1 MSSRVTEKVTLHF
14 DLSHCHPDRE
24 FSLGALGRKHTLTRH
39 TPETFSRHRQANKAL
54 ALIPEAQRSR
64 VTHFVEEVELPADA
78 VGIHLV
84 TYPNKDPNSIP
95 ELALAFIHIPIAAK
109 RRHFRQK
116 RKGSERKPHATS
128 LTHFGISLDSHS
140 PEEAAAIRLD
150 ATQVVTPFSIAETII
165 FNHPDLATTRVN
177 VASTVL
183 YNHIAQTLHQDNTL
197 TQYLSTHPPGS
208 SDPYYAIHT
217 ATNPQT
223 GAPINPVT
231 TDPEGNPIV
240 DKDGKPIGDAWPWKQ
255 NGQNVIQ
262 QYKLSPG
269 VIGSSDGTQQGA
281 AYSALAAVLQSV
293 KNDRSLNG
301 QSWSVQHGIASINR
315 SNVQPQTPSPGTRAT
330 GQAPS
335 PRSAADADGGF
346 QWNLS
351 NKTSTYGLES
361 ESLTYDSK
369 TSTLTFKVLNWANRY
384 LGAYV
389 QFFNETGQPI
399 NDPWNDGHADKS
411 KMYVTK
417 LSSGYTIAGVP
428 IKWGPWGDPT
438 PISFKVPSNA
448 TKADVLLGGMGIGNA
463 DADVDIEG
471 IIYTGLFNYGIPSI
485 LIALSIGT
493 TGARLAFKTLDDMEV
508 TLVITVVKGF
518 LGAPVVII
526 KALTDPKSLLTM
538 FSEMILGFIFSPG
551 IPKLAVTFGAYVTAT
566 EIFEQTPIVGWAFEV
581 ASCAAGI
588 ADMLATTVEVLSSPA
603 TYDIELARVINLQVD
618 VSPDPTHGTNTQKP
632 IWPEE
637 SDHWEMVVQYKGG
650 TTVKQT
656 GRMDSIKPDLPLS
669 VLFSGDTA
677 ISAAPGAQIQVVA
690 NFYSASN
697 WLCGKWSSAWVAAAA
712 PEGSTTLKLQ
722 GSIIEFQVPLTAQTQ
737 YGHYQKL
744 AYENGHHVWKR
755 TTTPPTAV
763 FKGSTDCP
771 DTGHVLCRLVDISI
785 NDLAYALGYTYQA
798 SGQGLPLDFGTDP
811 QSGQM
816 YAFQSISVLDNPEAG
831 LKQPT
836 VGFSLQPYIAYD
848 QFGPAPLFTL
858 PAATYQ
864 AELDGADGQPVPAD
878 LATAFANARGSS
890 GSESGSQGTG
900 NGNFTLPQGCVV
912 KVVKPSAEWYIGPTS
927 NPRYDLR
934 RETDTIN
941 VFAYP
946 TPTFSPRNYYL
957 DSRSYAKEKKYYLR
971 QVALDDKSGTFNY
984 TPGQSWG
991 AFSDTTLDAIVV
1003 HPNGYVVGVNYEYHK
1018 MLILKLPA
1026 AAVDDA
1032 NAPVAL
1038 PMSGKGLREGLLQ
1051 GPVALTVTPDG
1062 RILVLEQDN
1071 ARIQAFDTMANPVQ
1085 CFDGPLAFTIDA
1097 QFKTD
1102 LNSNNL
1108 STAFQQAYQR
1118 NVQPQLAASFNLPST
1133 LTNAL
1138 NAGSVTAALK
1148 QEFANHALALSDSGP
1163 YQLLTTQAGSVWL
1176 LIDQGSG
1183 VTYDIRKNLYVN
1195 SGGKELLTLPAT
1207 LIRDLNNAV
1216 ASDALIHEFKDHG
1229 VTLSSADK
1237 LQVVVETPDSDWVL
1251 LDSGTNPA
1259 VSYEITVQSN
1269 AYAYKGSTLLFSLP
1283 AGLEITDNGGP
1294 SQDIL
1299 KLFTGHG
1306 INLSS
1311 SLELN
1316 VITAGS
1322 AWQLVDKGNNVN
1334 YDINMEADL
1343 DVFLASTFQVEVV
1356 AQNTHWVLRD
1366 SVNTLSFDI
1375 KPDPQN
1381 SAVLDVQQLVSVM
1394 GLKDGVSTDIH
1405 YLDVGVETKGFIYVL
1420 SYQGTGSAQSDYHL
1434 DIYNPDGAW
1443 LSRTPKNAGNPGVN
1457 GARMIVDQWRNLYT
1471 LNYEAILGPNNRTE
1485 PSVSTWIPSTPT

>member
-14 DLSHCHPDRE
+14 DLSHCPSDRE
-24 FSLGALGRKHTLTRH
+24 FSLSPLGRKHTLTRH
-39 TPETFSRHRQANKAL
+39 TPETFSRHSLANKAL
-54 ALIPEAQRSR
+54 ALIPETQRSR

-78 VGIHLV
+78 VGVHLV
-84 TYPNKDPNSIP
+84 TYPNSDPNSIP

-128 LTHFGISLDSHS
+128 LTHFGISLNSHS
-140 PEEAAAIRLD
+140 PEEAAAVRLD
-150 ATQVVTPFSIAETII
+150 ATQAVTPFSTAEAII
-165 FNHPDLATTRVN
+165 FNHPDLLSTRAD
-177 VASTVL
+177 VASTVI
-183 YNHIAQTLHQDNTL
+183 YDHIAQTLHQDNTL
-197 TQYLSTHPPGS
+197 TQYLSTHPPES

-231 TDPEGNPIV
+231 TDPDGKPIV
-240 DKDGKPIGDAWPWKQ
+240 DKDGKPIVWPQQ
-255 NGQNVIQ
+255 NGQNVVQ

-269 VIGSSDGTQQGA
+269 VIGSSDGKQQGA
-281 AYSALAAVLQSV
+281 AYSALAAVLQTV

-301 QSWSVQHGIASINR
+301 QLWSVRHGIASINR
-315 SNVQPQTPSPGTRAT
+315 SNVQPQTPSLGTRAT
-330 GQAPS
+330 GQVLS
-335 PRSAADADGGF
+335 PRSAADAGGGF
-346 QWNLS
+346 QWNMS
-351 NKTSTYGLES
+351 NKTSTYGLDKM
-361 ESLTYDSK
+361 SLTYDSV
-369 TSTLTFKVLNWANRY
+369 TSTLSFNVQNWANRS

-389 QFFNETGQPI
+389 QFFDETGPI
-399 NDPWNDGHADKS
+399 NDPWKDGHADKS

-417 LSSGYTIAGVP
+417 LSAGNTWAGIP
-428 IKWGPWGDPT
+428 THWDDPT

-448 TKADVLLGGMGIGNA
+448 TKADVLLGGMGIGNT
-463 DADVDIEG
+463 DADVDVEG
-471 IIYTGLFNYGIPSI
+471 IVFTGLLNYAVPSF

-493 TGARLAFKTLDDMEV
+493 TGARLALKTLEDMEV
-508 TLVITVVKGF
+508 SLVIGVVKGF

-538 FSEMILGFIFSPG
+538 FSEIALGLIFSPG
-551 IPKLAVTFGAYVTAT
+551 LPWLAVKLGAYVTAT
-566 EIFEQTPIVGWAFEV
+566 EIFEKTPIVGWAFEV

-603 TYDIELARVINLQVD
+603 TYNIEAARVINLQVD
-618 VSPDPTHGTNTQKP
+618 VSPDPTHGAKP
-632 IWPEE
+632 IWPLE

-650 TTVKQT
+650 TTVKKSGT
-656 GRMDSIKPDLPLS
+656 MDSIKPDLLLS
-669 VLFSGDTA
+669 VLFSEDTA

-697 WLCGKWSSAWVAAAA
+697 WLCGKWSSAWVAAVA

-755 TTTPPTAV
+755 TTTAPTAV

-771 DTGHVLCRLVDISI
+771 DTGNVLCRLVDISI
-785 NDLAYALGYTYQA
+785 NDLAYSLGYTYQA
-798 SGQGLPLDFGTDP
+798 SGQGLRLDFGTDP
-811 QSGQM
+811 QNGQM
-816 YAFQSISVLDNPEAG
+816 YAFQSISVLGNPEAG

-858 PAATYQ
+858 PAATYP
-864 AELDGADGQPVPAD
+864 AELDGANGKPVPAD

-900 NGNFTLPQGCVV
+900 NGNFTLPEGCVV
-912 KVVKPSAEWYIGPTS
+912 KVVTASAEWYIGPT
-927 NPRYDLR
+927 NKPLYDLR

-941 VFAYP
+941 VFLYP
-946 TPTFSPRNYYL
+946 TPAFSPRNYYL
-957 DSRSYAKEKKYYLR
+957 DSRSYAKEQKYYLR
-971 QVALDDKSGTFNY
+971 QVALDDNSGTFNY

-991 AFSDTTLDAIVV
+991 AFSGSTLDAIVV

-1032 NAPVAL
+1032 DAPVAL
-1038 PMSGKGLREGLLQ
+1038 PMSGKGWREGLLQ

-1071 ARIQAFDTMANPVQ
+1071 ARIQALDTMANPVQ
-1085 CFDGPLAFTIDA
+1085 CFAGPLAFTVDA
-1097 QFKTD
+1097 KFKTD

-1108 STAFQQAYQR
+1108 STAFKQAYQQ
-1118 NVQPQLAASFNLPST
+1118 NVQPQLAASFSLPST
-1133 LTNAL
+1133 VADAL
-1138 NAGSVTAALK
+1138 NAGSVTADLK
-1148 QEFANHALALSDSGP
+1148 QQFANNALALSDSGP
-1163 YQLLTTQAGSVWL
+1163 YQVLTTQAGSVWL
-1176 LIDQGSG
+1176 LIDKGSG

-1216 ASDALIHEFKDHG
+1216 ASAALIHEFKEYG
-1229 VTLSSADK
+1229 VTLSSVDK
-1237 LQVVVETPDSDWVL
+1237 LQVVVATPDSDWFL
-1251 LDSGTNPA
+1251 LDSGPNPA

-1269 AYAYKGSTLLFSLP
+1269 AYAYRGSTLLFSLP
-1283 AGLEITDNGGP
+1283 AGIVNKITGSGAP
-1294 SQDIL
+1294 PQDIVDQ
-1299 KLFTGHG
+1299 FTGHG
-1306 INLSS
+1306 ISLSS

-1316 VITAGS
+1316 VITPGP
-1322 AWQLVDKGNNVN
+1322 AWQLVDKGNSVT

-1343 DVFLASTFQVEVV
+1343 DVFHASSFSVEVISP
-1356 AQNTHWVLRD
+1356 NTHWVLRD

-1375 KPDPQN
+1375 KPDAQN
-1381 SAVLDVQQLVSVM
+1381 PAVLDVQQLVSVM
-1394 GLKDGVSTDIH
+1394 VLKDGVSTDIH

-1420 SYQGTGSAQSDYHL
+1420 SYKGTGSLQSDYHL
-1434 DIYNPDGAW
+1434 DIYSPDGTW
-1443 LSRTPKNAGNPGVN
+1443 LSRTPKNAGDPGIN

-1485 PSVSTWIPSTPT
+1485 PSVSTWIPSTPTGQDRAV